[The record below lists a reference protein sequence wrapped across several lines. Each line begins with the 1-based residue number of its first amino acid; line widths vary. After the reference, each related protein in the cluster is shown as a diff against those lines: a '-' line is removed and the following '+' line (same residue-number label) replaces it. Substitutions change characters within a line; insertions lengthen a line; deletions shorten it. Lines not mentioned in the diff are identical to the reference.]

1 MEQIDIKLDIKFAR
15 LDELHDGDRA
25 LVEEALKATAR
36 SYAPYSHFNVGA
48 ALRLEDGTLVVGANQ
63 ENAAF
68 PVTICAERTALFA
81 AHVNHPNTPVV
92 SLAIAARD
100 ASGNVVADPVTP
112 CGSCR
117 QVMLET
123 EMRFKRPIHLLLYGT
138 KGVYVIDGVKNIM
151 PLSFEEF

>member
-68 PVTICAERTALFA
+68 PVTICAERTASLRHMSTIQTPRWCRLPLQHVMPAAMWWPTLLHPA
-81 AHVNHPNTPVV
+81 AH
-92 SLAIAARD
+92 AAR
-100 ASGNVVADPVTP
+100 
-112 CGSCR
+112 
-117 QVMLET
+117 
-123 EMRFKRPIHLLLYGT
+123 
-138 KGVYVIDGVKNIM
+138 
-151 PLSFEEF
+151 